1 MAMPSWNSGWKMS
14 KLYIYVNVCIHVC
27 VGGYERGIEE
37 WGRGEGEEEIERGSK
52 KK

>member
-1 MAMPSWNSGWKMS
+1 MAMPSWNSGWKCQN
-14 KLYIYVNVCIHVC
+14 YIYVHVCIYVC
-27 VGGYERGIEE
+27 GGGYERGIEE